1 VAALVCLLAAALA
14 LPARATYAP
23 LARPAFTIRSFERF
37 FEPDEGGTVPFLI
50 DARGDSALGQDA
62 ARRAVHSAFAAW
74 SAVADST
81 IEFVDAGTTN
91 DLGRTCPG
99 PNKIIFDDPDGLLPP
114 PLPDPEVPGQ
124 CRGVLALGITR
135 ASTFERKAFGAA
147 TFARTRCGFVV
158 VADGWEGCS
167 NWTECNLA
175 EAITH
180 ELGHV
185 LGLDHSSERDDEDEL
200 LLRDA
205 AMYFRAHFD
214 GRCAAV
220 RADDEAGARFIYPAA
235 VPLTITTATP
245 LPDAYVGLPFALALE
260 VTGAV
265 GALHWS
271 RPRGNAA
278 GLAID
283 TAGKLA
289 GTPENAGNLFIVARA
304 TDEAGDFHEKV
315 LEITVE
321 QPLTVPPS
329 ATATA
334 TASPMAT
341 PEASASQTATA
352 TATATLTSTPTP
364 SATESPAPT
373 ASPTPTPQPPP
384 CPGDCDAGGAVT
396 VDEIVLLV
404 NLALGT
410 GEGSCPA
417 GDTDR
422 NAQITV
428 DEIVTAVDAA
438 LRGCAS
444 SANG

>member
-1 VAALVCLLAAALA
+1 VAALVGLLAAALA

-23 LARPAFTIRSFERF
+23 LARPAFTIQSFERF
-37 FEPDEGGTVPFLI
+37 FEPDEGGAIPFLI
-50 DARGDSALGQDA
+50 DARGDRALGQDA
-62 ARRAVHSAFAAW
+62 ARRAVHNAFAAW
-74 SAVADST
+74 SAVSDST
-81 IEFVDAGTTN
+81 IEFVDAGTTH

-135 ASTFERKAFGAA
+135 ASTFERKAFSAA

-185 LGLDHSSERDDEDEL
+185 LGLDHSSERDDEDDL

-214 GRCAAV
+214 GRCASV
-220 RADDEAGARFIYPAA
+220 RADDAGGARFIYPAT

-245 LPDAYVGLPFALALE
+245 LPGAYVGLPYSLALDAA
-260 VTGAV
+260 GAA
-265 GALHWS
+265 GSLAWS

-278 GLAID
+278 GLVID
-283 TAGKLA
+283 TAGNLS
-289 GTPENAGNLFIVARA
+289 GTPENSGNLFVVARA
-304 TDEAGDFHEKV
+304 TDAAGDFHEKV

-321 QPLTVPPS
+321 HPLTVPPS
-329 ATATA
+329 ATAAA
-334 TASPMAT
+334 TANPT
-341 PEASASQTATA
+341 PTASASPHATP
-352 TATATLTSTPTP
+352 TATLASTPTP

-373 ASPTPTPQPPP
+373 PSSTPTPQPPP
-384 CPGDCDAGGAVT
+384 CAGDCDAGGAVT

-410 GEGSCPA
+410 GDGSCPA
-417 GDTDR
+417 GDTDS
-422 NAQITV
+422 NGQITV
-428 DEIVTAVDAA
+428 DEIVAAVDAA
-438 LRGCAS
+438 LRGCSPPAT
-444 SANG
+444 G